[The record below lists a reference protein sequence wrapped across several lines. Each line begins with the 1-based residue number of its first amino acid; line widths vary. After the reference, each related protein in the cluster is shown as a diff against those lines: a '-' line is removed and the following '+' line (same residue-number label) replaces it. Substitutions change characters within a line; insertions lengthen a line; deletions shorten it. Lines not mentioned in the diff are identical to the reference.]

1 MTYTETIEYLY
12 SRLPVFHREGK
23 SAYNPGLKNIESLC
37 KYLGNPEKKFKSIH
51 IAGTNGKGSTS
62 HFLASIFQSAGY
74 KTGLYTS
81 PHLKSF
87 TERIRINGIE
97 IPEQNVIDFVKE
109 HKAFTEELSPS
120 FFELTVSMAFD
131 YFANEKVDIAIIEVG
146 LGGRLDSTNIIVP
159 ELSIIT
165 NIGYDH
171 TDLLGNTL
179 PEIAFEKAG
188 IIKPNIPVV
197 IGTRHPE
204 TEKVFIE
211 KSIQN
216 KSDIYFAEDNYT
228 FVCSEIFEGKLKAD
242 FIDNTTSH
250 EFSLFSQLIGQY
262 QLYNLKTVL
271 TSCKI
276 LNLLGWNLPTKFIR
290 EGVTS
295 VVSKTGLKGRWQILN
310 TNPMIVC
317 DTAHNE
323 HGFKEVLS
331 QISSYHFRE
340 LHFVLGFVRDKDFMK
355 IVKMLPL
362 KSKISFCETSNPRT
376 IKMQEFSDK
385 VQKSG
390 VKVEYFKD
398 VNAAILSLKGFVE
411 RDDFI
416 YIGGSNFVVAEIE
429 NL

>member
-23 SAYNPGLKNIESLC
+23 SAYKPGLKNIESLC
-37 KYLGNPEKKFKSIH
+37 EYLGNPEKKFKSIH

-109 HKAFTEELSPS
+109 HNDFTEELSPS
-120 FFELTVSMAFD
+120 FFELTVGMAFD
-131 YFANEKVDIAIIEVG
+131 YFAKEKVDIAIIEVG

-179 PEIAFEKAG
+179 EEIAFEKAG

-197 IGTRHPE
+197 IGTRHHE
-204 TEKVFIE
+204 TEKVFIG
-211 KSIQN
+211 KASQN
-216 KSDIYFAEDNYT
+216 ESDIFFAEDNYT
-228 FVCSEIFEGKLKAD
+228 IISSEIIEGKLKID
-242 FIDNTTSH
+242 FTENSTNIV
-250 EFSLFSQLIGQY
+250 FSLFSQLLGQY
-262 QLYNLKTVL
+262 QLHNLQTVL

-276 LNLLGWNLPTKFIR
+276 LNLLGWKLPTNFIQ
-290 EGVTS
+290 EGVKS

-310 TNPMIVC
+310 NNPLIVC

-340 LHFVLGFVRDKDFMK
+340 LYFVLGFVRDKDFMK

-362 KSKISFCETSNPRT
+362 KSKIFFCETSNPRT

-385 VQKSG
+385 VQKLG

-398 VNAAILSLKGFVE
+398 VNASILSLKGIVE

-416 YIGGSNFVVAEIE
+416 YIGGSNFVVADIE